1 MTLLVRTDRGL
12 YCRAGDFYVDPWQ
25 PVPRAVVTHA
35 HGDHLTSGCDAYL
48 VAEPGQALVRARV
61 PAGLVD
67 TAAYGETRTIGGVT
81 ISLHPAGHILG
92 SAQVRVEYRG
102 EVWVVS
108 GDYKTV
114 PDPTCAAYEAVPA
127 HVFITECTFGLP
139 IYRWPP
145 ESVVRDDV
153 LAWQAANRSA
163 GRASV
168 LFAYPLGKSQRMLA
182 LLREFSGPIWTHG
195 AVESMTALYRAAGI
209 ELPVTTPIQTA
220 PQRTDWS
227 DGFVLGPPS
236 AQSSAWLRRFGEQS
250 LAFASGWMLVRG
262 ARRRRNLD
270 RGFALSDH
278 VDWPALLA
286 AIEATGASRVF
297 ATHGFTHE
305 LAHYLNEHGMAAG
318 TIATHWEGE
327 EDDAGADVPEGP
339 A

>member
-1 MTLLVRTDRGL
+1 MTLLVRTERGL
-12 YCRAGDFYVDPWQ
+12 YCQPGDFYVDPWQ

-35 HGDHLTSGCDAYL
+35 HGDHLSPGCDAYL
-48 VAEPGQALVRARV
+48 VAEPGLALARARV
-61 PAGLVD
+61 PAGLIDSV
-67 TAAYGETRTIGGVT
+67 AYGGTRTIGGVT
-81 ISLHPAGHILG
+81 LSLHPAGHILG
-92 SAQVRVEYRG
+92 SAQVRIEHRG

-114 PDPTCAAYEAVPA
+114 PDPTCAAYEVVSA

-139 IYRWPP
+139 IYRWPA
-145 ESVVRDDV
+145 ESSVRDEI

-163 GRASV
+163 GRASI
-168 LFAYPLGKSQRMLA
+168 LFAYPLGKSQRLLA
-182 LLREFSGPIWTHG
+182 LLGEFQGPIWTHG
-195 AVESMTALYRAAGI
+195 AVESMTALYRDAGI
-209 ELPVTTPIQTA
+209 RLPLTVPVSSA
-220 PQRTDWS
+220 PERSDWP

-236 AQSSAWLRRFGEQS
+236 AQSSAWLRRFGEQR

-262 ARRRRNLD
+262 ARRRRNVD

-297 ATHGFTHE
+297 ATHGFSHE
-305 LAHYLNEHGMAAG
+305 LAHYLIDRGLDAG

-327 EDDAGADVPEGP
+327 EDDASENAPENPG
-339 A
+339 